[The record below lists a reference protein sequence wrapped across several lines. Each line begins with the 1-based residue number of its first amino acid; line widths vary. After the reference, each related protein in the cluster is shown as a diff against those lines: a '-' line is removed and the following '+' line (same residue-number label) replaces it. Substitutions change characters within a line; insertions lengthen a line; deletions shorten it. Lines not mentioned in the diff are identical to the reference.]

1 METGSLS
8 LREYQKRIVKIRA
21 KLNLEKIYQNDN
33 YLIQTLKRTKRVT
46 MEKPVDKFE
55 QKVQNLLDKIYKEIQ
70 LLNEPL
76 IKEMNIQNNIFQSD
90 YGLLLEKFQNNTL
103 LIFQD
108 LIHLYRKKGYK
119 IPSLDCSHN
128 LFKVN
133 PLLEEN
139 TNKIIH
145 YFLLQGSGKSKKEM
159 LLIKSLIF
167 IRKLIRLIGKNNNKA
182 KKRNEKESFILNID
196 KDNNKDNNMTI
207 ESLKKSIQKL
217 MKLIED
223 CKNDEEFET
232 KSNKKLYSKLN
243 TVKVRG
249 RLSKVITNY
258 NIMSPHQRRKSKK
271 NVLEKNIEIELK
283 TPRIL
288 TLDDQIFDDS
298 KRVMLKS
305 PETGLNLREI
315 KRSEKTLNTYQYKKY
330 NSSAIKFN
338 NNMET
343 KDNVYYSEKKI
354 EKNKVLYNNTCE
366 NFNKRLNINI
376 NKKKFSQ
383 PVIHIANLTKIEKK
397 KKGNLP
403 LFVRTQTNEKVKK
416 EKIVPNRRSSV
427 DKSRNYFNAS
437 AFSSKTEFFNFI
449 YKRLKK
455 GNFQD
460 VDKYVKKY
468 LNEVECKNSEEIN
481 DTFSRYDYRNFKNN
495 LNDLENYIKKTE
507 LDRKTEKIY
516 LNNFMAKRVG
526 TSLKDMRDKES
537 KITKFN
543 KIISIIG
550 CD

>member
-108 LIHLYRKKGYK
+108 LIHLYRNKGYK

-167 IRKLIRLIGKNNNKA
+167 IRKLFRLIGKNNNKT
-182 KKRNEKESFILNID
+182 KKRNEKESFILKID

-249 RLSKVITNY
+249 RLSKVVANY

-271 NVLEKNIEIELK
+271 NVLEKNIEMEPK

-288 TLDDQIFDDS
+288 TLDDQIFDDT

-315 KRSEKTLNTYQYKKY
+315 KRSEKTLNTYHYKEY
-330 NSSAIKFN
+330 NSNAIKFN

-366 NFNKRLNINI
+366 NFNKRLNVNV

-397 KKGNLP
+397 KKGSLP

-416 EKIVPNRRSSV
+416 EKIFPNRRSSI